1 MPRKFDDY
9 LLQRRTRVGAWLEQS
24 AEPQAAGAVCE
35 SWIADVLDRGLM
47 LHSRHD
53 LESLPEDL
61 NLFDRLSAAGLDAL
75 SAALRWQVE
84 VIEGHEPPEAALID
98 HALAV
103 AAGRAYAIQGPERL
117 DWIGHFVATITVLLW
132 DTFADA
138 AAQILGERPDCLEAF
153 SGFLDSIVA
162 QANDVPDSVVET
174 PPRYASMAASIE
186 SFAQAG
192 RFQDVWDA
200 GRWPVLFP
208 PSGAFEIMRR
218 ADAAR
223 FVTMIDLLPHPA
235 LVKECLGAQALLAS
249 PHDVLRLLRTAN
261 PAFDADGRW
270 QRAGMA
276 AVLLVQLASEQLLV
290 PRDPED
296 DDEGLAEAV
305 ARFTEAAS
313 AALDV
318 LFARPDGVE
327 LAWCWLERLMR
338 QRLSTPRRRLDG
350 RTSQMVN
357 RIGLLAHALANRLDP
372 RRAQA
377 AWIAEADL
385 LARQFRAVA
394 VLSVTAFTARSEL
407 LDVGS
412 VAKGLLKGGGFELTG
427 ASELILLPG
436 APLRTLA
443 GDALASIPDV
453 ATWFA
458 STWSKLRFER
468 ECAWRA
474 TGAERRNPAQI
485 IGLWG
490 LGAIETLART
500 KRANVGDLWLAVERI
515 FREARLIEPR
525 LGRDFWSQGVA
536 QLFWWWPQV
545 FPGPL
550 GANTVDSAALGAA
563 LAPYAEIGGDFI
575 ALIVSLQQAGISAA
589 ALDDAVCHTGRDL
602 LHMVGRFFE
611 TARHL
616 DDGRA
621 WNPQWI
627 AALRALQT
635 QIAMARRDSL
645 AGTTE
650 QPAVETT
657 PACK

>member
-1 MPRKFDDY
+1 
-9 LLQRRTRVGAWLEQS
+9 V
-24 AEPQAAGAVCE
+24 VCE
-35 SWIADVLDRGLM
+35 CWIADLLDRGLT

-53 LESLPEDL
+53 LESLPADL
-61 NLFDRLSAAGLDAL
+61 NLFDRLSAAGLDGL

-103 AAGRAYAIQGPERL
+103 AAGRAYAIYGPERL

-138 AAQILGERPDCLEAF
+138 AAQTLGERPDCLEAF
-153 SGFLDSIVA
+153 SGFLTSIIG

-186 SFAQAG
+186 SFAQTG
-192 RFQDVWDA
+192 RFQDIWDA
-200 GRWPVLFP
+200 GRWPVLFR
-208 PSGAFEIMRR
+208 SSDAFEILRR

-249 PHDVLRLLRTAN
+249 PDDVLRLLRTAN
-261 PAFDADGRW
+261 PAFDAEGRW
-270 QRAGMA
+270 QRGGMA
-276 AVLLVQLASEQLLV
+276 AVLLLQLASEQLFA
-290 PRDPED
+290 PRGHED
-296 DDEGLAEAV
+296 DDEGLAAAV
-305 ARFTEAAS
+305 AQFTEAAN

-338 QRLSTPRRRLDG
+338 QRLSIPRRGLDG

-357 RIGLLAHALANRLDP
+357 RIGLLAHALASRLDP

-377 AWIAEADL
+377 AWIAEADP
-385 LARQFRAVA
+385 LARQFRVVA
-394 VLSVTAFTARSEL
+394 VLSVTAFTARSGP

-412 VAKGLLKGGGFELTG
+412 VAKGLLKGDGFELTG
-427 ASELILLPG
+427 TSELILLPG

-443 GDALASIPDV
+443 GDALAGIPDV

-458 STWSKLRFER
+458 STWSALRFER
-468 ECAWRA
+468 ERSWGA

-485 IGLWG
+485 MGLWG

-500 KRANVGDLWLAVERI
+500 KQANVGDLWLAVERI
-515 FREARLIEPR
+515 FREARLVEPR
-525 LGRDFWSQGVA
+525 LGRDFWSQGLA
-536 QLFWWWPQV
+536 HLFWWWPQV
-545 FPGPL
+545 FPGPT

-563 LAPYAEIGGDFI
+563 LAPYAEIGGDFM
-575 ALIVSLQQAGISAA
+575 AVIVGLQQAGVSPA
-589 ALDDAVCHTGRDL
+589 ALDDAVRHTGRDL
-602 LHMVGRFFE
+602 LRMVGRFFE
-611 TARHL
+611 TARGL

-621 WNPQWI
+621 WNPQWV

-635 QIAMARRDSL
+635 QIAAVQRDSV
-645 AGTTE
+645 ASVAE
-650 QPAVETT
+650 QVVPQPAVVTA
-657 PACK
+657 PASESPG